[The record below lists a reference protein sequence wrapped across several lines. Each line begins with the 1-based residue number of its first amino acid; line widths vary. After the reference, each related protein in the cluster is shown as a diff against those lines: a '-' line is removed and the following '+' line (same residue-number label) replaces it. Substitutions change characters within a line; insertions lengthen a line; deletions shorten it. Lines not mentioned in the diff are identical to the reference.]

1 MLLYKAAI
9 LLHRFT
15 MLLYRVTLL
24 LYRVILLLS
33 YEVSMQKIQHF
44 PLRSLTRTYK
54 LSVRELEVL
63 KLMVEGQSNSE
74 IAAQLYLSR
83 NTVKTHVRGIFNK
96 LGVDHRVQAA
106 VVALRQE
113 LI

>member
-1 MLLYKAAI
+1 
-9 LLHRFT
+9 
-15 MLLYRVTLL
+15 
-24 LYRVILLLS
+24 
-33 YEVSMQKIQHF
+33 MQKIKYSSSI
-44 PLRSLTRTYK
+44 SLAPAHK

-63 KLMVEGQSNSE
+63 KLMAEGQSNSE
-74 IAAQLYLSR
+74 IAAHLYLSH

-106 VVALRQE
+106 VAALRQG

>member
-1 MLLYKAAI
+1 
-9 LLHRFT
+9 
-15 MLLYRVTLL
+15 
-24 LYRVILLLS
+24 
-33 YEVSMQKIQHF
+33 MQKVTYSSSMF
-44 PLRSLTRTYK
+44 LTSNHR

-63 KLMVEGQSNSE
+63 KLMAEGQSNSE
-74 IAAQLYLSR
+74 IAAHLYLSH

-106 VVALRQE
+106 VAALRQG

>member
-1 MLLYKAAI
+1 
-9 LLHRFT
+9 
-15 MLLYRVTLL
+15 
-24 LYRVILLLS
+24 
-33 YEVSMQKIQHF
+33 MQKITYSSSMF
-44 PLRSLTRTYK
+44 LTSNHR

-63 KLMVEGQSNSE
+63 KLMAEGQSNSE
-74 IAAQLYLSR
+74 IAAHLYLSH

-106 VVALRQE
+106 VAALRQG

>member
-1 MLLYKAAI
+1 M
-9 LLHRFT
+9 T
-15 MLLYRVTLL
+15 
-24 LYRVILLLS
+24 
-33 YEVSMQKIQHF
+33 EVFMKRIKYSSSM
-44 PLRSLTRTYK
+44 SLTPTHN

-63 KLMVEGQSNSE
+63 KLMAEGQSNSE
-74 IAAQLYLSR
+74 IAAHLYLSH

-106 VVALRQE
+106 VAALRQG